1 MNRRVFIS
9 YSHDSEIHKSWVLDL
24 ATYLRENGIDALLDQ
39 WDLELGDD
47 LPSFMESG
55 IRDTDRVLI
64 ICTDMY
70 VQKANDGAGGVG
82 YEKTIAS
89 AEMLLSGNDD
99 RKFVPIIRNVERP
112 DKLPTFLGAKL
123 YMDLSEGLDT
133 PENRE
138 HLLRRLHEIAPNKP
152 PVGVSPFLVPEQVDQ
167 IGEVYSIPAV
177 LPLPIGGSRAAEF
190 DDRFARA
197 FPGIREV
204 TWLDDPEDIKAR
216 LDILLANP
224 LEYQSGQLLGW
235 WRGMSNLP
243 IKRYR
248 HIEDRHFLV
257 GWTEMNISRIAV
269 VHNASAYR
277 KWIYIEDAGYP
288 PVGVYEHT
296 NDSIEEMKRV
306 FGYAYEEY
314 GLVDGSLPITRA
326 EYDDSAAII
335 DGRPVDVMGRTEL
348 RIRYLSMYN
357 TIIAPFKSPL
367 TQRTFERR
375 FKDLMDGILSGT
387 ESFETLQQE
396 INQLPRID

>member
-1 MNRRVFIS
+1 MTRRVFIS
-9 YSHDSEIHKSWVLDL
+9 YSHDSEAHKSWVLDL

-39 WDLELGDD
+39 WDVELGDD

-64 ICTDMY
+64 ISTDNY

-89 AEMLLSGNDD
+89 AEILVNGNND
-99 RKFVPIIRNVERP
+99 RKFVPIVRNIERP

-123 YMDLSEGLDT
+123 YMDLSDGLDT
-133 PENRE
+133 QENRE
-138 HLLRRLHEIAPNKP
+138 ILLKRLHEIAPSKP
-152 PVGVSPFLVPEQVDQ
+152 PVGVSPFLVPEHTAQ
-167 IGEVYSIPAV
+167 IAAVEDMSTV
-177 LPLPIGGSRAAEF
+177 LPTPIGGTRASEF

-216 LDILLANP
+216 LDILFEDP
-224 LEYQSGQLLGW
+224 LEYQSGKLLGW
-235 WRGMSNLP
+235 WRGIRDLP
-243 IKRYR
+243 INRYR
-248 HIEDRHFLV
+248 HIEDSHFLV
-257 GWTEMNISRIAV
+257 GNTEMNISRIAV
-269 VHNASAYR
+269 VHNPSAYR

-288 PVGVYEHT
+288 PVGLYEHT
-296 NDSIEEMKRV
+296 RDNVEEMKRV

-326 EYDDSAAII
+326 EYDDAAAII

-348 RIRYLSMYN
+348 RIRHLSMYN

-367 TQRTFERR
+367 TERTFQRR
-375 FKDLMDGILSGT
+375 FNDLMDEILSGT
-387 ESFETLQQE
+387 STFETLQQE
-396 INQLPRID
+396 IDRLPRID